1 MIFTVEMEELKKQI
15 KESFFNPILY
25 FLPLLIFIVVDDLSG
40 LNMAWKISFPV
51 ALGLVFY
58 VYLSYKRLFLW
69 HLMLS
74 VGYILIGLI
83 VSFIP
88 AENELRGLYQYSDEL
103 LFLGL
108 MCFFIFRKSFLEH
121 FASKALPY
129 ELPMSNNVNELY
141 RVVKY
146 LTVIVSVYMIVRIL
160 YLFEIIHMTDNQLQD
175 IQLAY
180 YYCFIVLGIFETI
193 RVFIVRYRLLHE
205 DWLPII
211 DDDGKVTGSS
221 QYFHDLVEKKHMHP
235 VVRLHFIDNGVMFL
249 RQRKP
254 DDNTDASLWDTPVS
268 RHVRIGESV
277 EQSLR
282 LKSKLYY
289 NVEPVKFLFLTNYKI
304 ENKTEFQFVYLFVLC
319 KTDGLTPNK
328 DKIQATKWWTINQIE
343 ENIATGIFTERFKKE
358 FELLKR
364 SGLLEHESCDC
375 ECALKNMIKNRIN
388 VDEDVII
395 NP

>member
-1 MIFTVEMEELKKQI
+1 
-15 KESFFNPILY
+15 
-25 FLPLLIFIVVDDLSG
+25 
-40 LNMAWKISFPV
+40 
-51 ALGLVFY
+51 
-58 VYLSYKRLFLW
+58 
-69 HLMLS
+69 
-74 VGYILIGLI
+74 
-83 VSFIP
+83 
-88 AENELRGLYQYSDEL
+88 
-103 LFLGL
+103 
-108 MCFFIFRKSFLEH
+108 
-121 FASKALPY
+121 
-129 ELPMSNNVNELY
+129 
-141 RVVKY
+141 
-146 LTVIVSVYMIVRIL
+146 
-160 YLFEIIHMTDNQLQD
+160 
-175 IQLAY
+175 
-180 YYCFIVLGIFETI
+180 
-193 RVFIVRYRLLHE
+193 
-205 DWLPII
+205 
-211 DDDGKVTGSS
+211 
-221 QYFHDLVEKKHMHP
+221 
-235 VVRLHFIDNGVMFL
+235 MFL

-319 KTDGLTPNK
+319 KTDGLTPTK
-328 DKIQATKWWTINQIE
+328 DKVQATKWWTINQIE